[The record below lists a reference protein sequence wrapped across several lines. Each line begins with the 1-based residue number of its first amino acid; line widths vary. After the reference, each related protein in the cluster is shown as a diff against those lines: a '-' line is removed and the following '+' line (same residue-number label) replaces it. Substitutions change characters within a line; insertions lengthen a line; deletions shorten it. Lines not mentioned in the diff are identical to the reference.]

1 MFLTFDSVS
10 AATPDHHVLFRDL
23 TLSVGAERIGLVGRN
38 GAGKST
44 LLAMASGAVAPL
56 AGAVTRRGSTGLLVQ
71 NWPADQSVAGAL
83 GVAEALAV
91 LERVLAGDGAAA
103 DFDAADW
110 SLTERLDDALARAGM
125 AGMAVD
131 RPIGSLS
138 GGERVRIGVARLLLE
153 APDVLLLDEPTN
165 NLDADGRALIHRLVR
180 DWRGGVLVASHDRG
194 LLEDMDRIV
203 ELTPVGVHVV
213 GGGWSTFNAV
223 RDAER
228 ARVAAEAEQASA
240 ALRAAAREAQRQREA
255 KERRDKAGRAFAAK
269 GSEPKILLGARANR
283 AENSG
288 GRARRISERLVSD
301 AATQA
306 EAAEAR
312 VEILTPLTISLPA
325 TQLPSDAEVLTLERV
340 TARRGDRAFGPWS
353 LHMRGPER
361 VAVSG
366 PNGAGK
372 STLLAIAAG
381 SLPASG
387 GLARRA
393 EGRVVLLDQ
402 HVSLLD
408 AEASILDNFRRL
420 NPQLEV
426 NDAFAACARFAFRNR
441 DALRLVGTLSGGER
455 MRAGLACMLAGATPP
470 WLLAL
475 DEPTNHLDIASVEL
489 LEQALRGFDGAL
501 LVVSHDAAFLEGLAI
516 TRSLDVRDMA

>member
-23 TLSVGAERIGLVGRN
+23 TLSVGAERVGLAGRN

-56 AGAVTRRGSTGLLVQ
+56 TGAVTRRGSTGLLEQ
-71 NWPADQSVAGAL
+71 NWPADQSIAGAL

-91 LERVLAGDGAAA
+91 LERVLAGNGAAA

-110 SLTERLDDALARAGM
+110 SLTERLDDALTRAGM
-125 AGMAVD
+125 AGAPLD
-131 RPIGSLS
+131 RRMGSLS
-138 GGERVRIGVARLLLE
+138 GGECVRIGVARLLLE

-165 NLDADGRALIHRLVR
+165 NLDADGRALIHRLMR
-180 DWRGGVLVASHDRG
+180 DWRGGVLVASHDRS
-194 LLEDMDRIV
+194 LLEHVDRIV

-213 GGGWSTFNAV
+213 GGGWSAFAAV
-223 RDAER
+223 REAER
-228 ARVAAEAEQASA
+228 ARAAAEAEQASA
-240 ALRAAAREAQRQREA
+240 ALRAAGREAQRQREA
-255 KERRDKAGRAFAAK
+255 KERRDKAGRASAAK
-269 GSEPKILLGARANR
+269 GSGPKILLGARANR

-312 VEILTPLTISLPA
+312 VDIVTPLTISLPA
-325 TQLPSDAEVLTLERV
+325 TRLPSNAEVLTLERV
-340 TARRGDRAFGPWS
+340 TARRGDRTFGPWS

-381 SLPASG
+381 LLPASG
-387 GLARRA
+387 GHARRA
-393 EGRVVLLDQ
+393 EGRAVLLDQ
-402 HVSLLD
+402 HVGLLD
-408 AEASILDNFRRL
+408 AGTSILDNFRRL
-420 NPQLEV
+420 NPRLEV

-441 DALRLVGTLSGGER
+441 DALRRVGTLSGGER
-455 MRAGLACMLAGATPP
+455 MRAGLACTLAGATPP

-489 LEQALRGFDGAL
+489 LEQALRDFDGAL